1 MATPPS
7 PGPLGPGAHQALT
20 FRVGETRFAVP
31 AGDIAEVCRRP
42 KITRVPHA
50 PAGLAGVANLRGAV
64 VPVISLAGLLGQEE
78 APATAASRLLLLEL
92 DEPVSVAVDEV
103 GALTRLDTASPH
115 MAGSQPGHLHVQG
128 EAAVR
133 LVDLNDL
140 LRRDF
145 AALARHGR
153 RGRLAAQATDAPGP
167 TAPELVFVTFGLA
180 GQAYALPIAE
190 VGEVLAL
197 PPHIL
202 AMPRTDAAMLGV
214 VALRETLLPVV
225 SLRAL
230 LGFEQ
235 GAPDRDA
242 RIVVARVG
250 DTRVGLVVDRLQA
263 ILRTPPATV
272 APVPAV
278 LNRGPGEARIQSIC
292 RLPGK
297 AGLVSILSAERLFRD
312 DTVTHLLAEG
322 RQQTELGLDA
332 DDGAQEQIVVFR
344 LGQEEYGLPVA
355 AVDEVLRLPATLTRV
370 PRAPGFIEGVM
381 NHRGRVLP
389 IIEQRRRF
397 GVAGEAAGSQ
407 RRVIVTTIGDRQAGF
422 VVDTVSEILS
432 VAADQLQATPELAA
446 DGRRMFDRVANLD
459 MDGRIILL
467 VDPQELL
474 DRAERDLL
482 AALDGAG
489 AAGS

>member
-1 MATPPS
+1 MR
-7 PGPLGPGAHQALT
+7 PGEDQALT
-20 FRVGETRFAVP
+20 FRVGGARFAVA
-31 AGDIAEVCRRP
+31 AGAIAEVFRRP

-50 PAGLAGVANLRGAV
+50 PPSLAGVANLRGAV
-64 VPVISLAGLLGQEE
+64 VPVISLSRLLGQEE

-92 DEPVSVAVDEV
+92 DEPVGVAVDEV
-103 GALTRLDTASPH
+103 GALTRLDAGAPG
-115 MAGSQPGHLHVQG
+115 MAGARPGQLHAQSEG
-128 EAAVR
+128 AVR
-133 LVDLNDL
+133 LVDLNEL
-140 LRRDF
+140 LRQDF
-145 AALARHGR
+145 AALTR
-153 RGRLAAQATDAPGP
+153 RGQGAKVAAPAPDAPGP
-167 TAPELVFVTFGLA
+167 AAQERVFVTFDLA

-202 AMPRTDAAMLGV
+202 ALPKSDAAMLGV
-214 VALRETLLPVV
+214 VTLREALLPVV
-225 SLRAL
+225 SLRVL
-230 LGFEQ
+230 LGFVPE
-235 GAPDRDA
+235 APGRDA
-242 RIVVARVG
+242 RIVVAQVG
-250 DTRVGLVVDRLQA
+250 AARIGLLVDRLQV
-263 ILRTPPATV
+263 ILRVPPDRV

-278 LNRGPGEARIQSIC
+278 LNRGAGEARIQSIC

-312 DTVTHLLAEG
+312 DTVAHLLADG
-322 RQQTELGLDA
+322 RQQTELGMGA
-332 DDGAQEQIVVFR
+332 EAGAQERIVVFR

-381 NHRGRVLP
+381 NHRGKVLP

-397 GVAGEAAGSQ
+397 GVAGEGAGSR

-422 VVDTVSEILS
+422 VVDAVSEILS
-432 VAADQLQATPELAA
+432 VPADRLQPTPDLAA

-459 MDGRIILL
+459 LAGRMVLL

-482 AALDGAG
+482 AALDGGGLA
-489 AAGS
+489 SS

>member
-1 MATPPS
+1 M
-7 PGPLGPGAHQALT
+7 GPGEDQALT
-20 FRVGETRFAVP
+20 FRVGEARLAVA
-31 AGDIAEVCRRP
+31 AGAIAEVFRRP

-50 PAGLAGVANLRGAV
+50 PASLAGVANLRGAV

-92 DEPVSVAVDEV
+92 DEPVGVAVDEV
-103 GALTRLDTASPH
+103 GALTRLDPARPGIG
-115 MAGSQPGHLHVQG
+115 GSRPGQLHVQG
-128 EAAVR
+128 KDAVR
-133 LVDLNDL
+133 LVDLNEL

-145 AALARHGR
+145 AALTR
-153 RGRLAAQATDAPGP
+153 RGQGTRQAAPVPDASGP
-167 TAPELVFVTFGLA
+167 AARERVFVTFDLA

-202 AMPRTDAAMLGV
+202 AMPRSDAAMLGV
-214 VALRETLLPVV
+214 VALRDSLLPVV
-225 SLRAL
+225 SLRVL
-230 LGFEQ
+230 LGFAQ
-235 GAPDRDA
+235 GVPGRNA
-242 RIVVARVG
+242 RIVVARIG
-250 DTRVGLVVDRLQA
+250 AARIGLVVGRLQA
-263 ILRTPPATV
+263 ILRAPPDRIE
-272 APVPAV
+272 PVPAV
-278 LNRGPGEARIQSIC
+278 LNRGPGEAQIQSIC
-292 RLPGK
+292 RLPDRV
-297 AGLVSILSAERLFRD
+297 GLVSILSAERLFRD
-312 DTVTHLLAEG
+312 DTVAHLLADG
-322 RQQTELGLDA
+322 PQQTEFGMGADA
-332 DDGAQEQIVVFR
+332 GAQEQIVVFR

-381 NHRGRVLP
+381 NHRGKVLP

-397 GVAGEAAGSQ
+397 GVAEEGVGSQ

-422 VVDTVSEILS
+422 VVDAVSEILS
-432 VAADQLQATPELAA
+432 VAADRLQPTPDLAA

-459 MDGRIILL
+459 LDGRIILL

-489 AAGS
+489 LARS